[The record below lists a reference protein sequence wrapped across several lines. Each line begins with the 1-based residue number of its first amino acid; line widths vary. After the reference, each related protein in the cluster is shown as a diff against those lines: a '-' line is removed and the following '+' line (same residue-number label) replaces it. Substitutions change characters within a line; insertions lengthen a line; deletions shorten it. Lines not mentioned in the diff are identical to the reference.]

1 MMKTVLCGMLV
12 LAVLSAVTGGVTRR
26 QLKRRFIRQHNIA
39 RREETNAADML
50 RLKWDKRLAKSAQSY
65 ADMCDFAHSTNAYR
79 QEVSGTPWD
88 WIGENIFITTLMNP
102 EDIVD
107 MTISSWREEEAYYDF
122 FNRTCQPGKV
132 CGHYL
137 QVSGVWVWV
146 WVCGCVGVGVWVW
159 VCGCVDVCACVWMC
173 VHVCAC
179 VHVHVI
185 VGICYSCV
193 LLQMVWASTFKLGCG
208 VRFCPSIK
216 NNPFQ
221 TSTSGTIAV
230 CHYGPGY
237 VCVRVCMCMCVC
249 ACVHV
254 CVCVCVCVW
263 CVCECVCVCMCVFLF
278 QYI

>member
-1 MMKTVLCGMLV
+1 MKKTVLCGMLV

-79 QEVSGTPWD
+79 QEVSGTRWD

-137 QVSGVWVWV
+137 QVSGVWVCGCVWVCVGV
-146 WVCGCVGVGVWVW
+146 WVCGCV
-159 VCGCVDVCACVWMC
+159 CMCVDVCACV
-173 VHVCAC
+173 
-179 VHVHVI
+179 
-185 VGICYSCV
+185 
-193 LLQMVWASTFKLGCG
+193 
-208 VRFCPSIK
+208 
-216 NNPFQ
+216 
-221 TSTSGTIAV
+221 
-230 CHYGPGY
+230 
-237 VCVRVCMCMCVC
+237 CVRPGTCHCGHMLLVCPPSDGMG
-249 ACVHV
+249 
-254 CVCVCVCVW
+254 
-263 CVCECVCVCMCVFLF
+263 
-278 QYI
+278 